1 MRLQFLGSDFDCLME
16 EILQIT
22 ELSAQVANDAMKG
35 VVQLIPDVTSLN
47 KSVLELQFCKVDNNY
62 HLNVNDIKKYV
73 VNVERIIKKN
83 DKR

>member
-1 MRLQFLGSDFDCLME
+1 ME

-22 ELSAQVANDAMKG
+22 EFSAQVANDAMKG
-35 VVQLIPDVTSLN
+35 VVQLFPDVTSLN

-62 HLNVNDIKKYV
+62 YLNVNDIKKYV